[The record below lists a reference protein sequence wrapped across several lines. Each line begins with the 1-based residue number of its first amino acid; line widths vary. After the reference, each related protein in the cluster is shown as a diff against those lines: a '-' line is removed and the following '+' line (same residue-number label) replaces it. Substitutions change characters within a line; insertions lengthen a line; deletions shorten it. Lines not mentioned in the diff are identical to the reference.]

1 LVFLLVFIVS
11 VIRGVLC
18 FLYYYFDMLVSNYL
32 LTCIFIDKTA
42 LLSLNDDVFIP
53 ELEL

>member
-32 LTCIFIDKTA
+32 LTCIFIDRIRIIDT
-42 LLSLNDDVFIP
+42 NRDIFIP
-53 ELEL
+53 ELT